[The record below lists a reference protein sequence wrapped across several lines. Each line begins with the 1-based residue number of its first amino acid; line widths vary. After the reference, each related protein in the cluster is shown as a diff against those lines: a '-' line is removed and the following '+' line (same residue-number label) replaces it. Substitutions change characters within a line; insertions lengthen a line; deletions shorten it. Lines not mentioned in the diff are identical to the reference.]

1 MARIR
6 TIKPE
11 FPHSEKIGGLSRDA
25 RLLFLQLF
33 TVADD
38 AGRLR
43 GASRMLASLLYPYDD
58 DAPKL
63 IGKWLTELDEKGCIR
78 RYEVDGSQYVE
89 IVNWLKHQ
97 KIDRPSE
104 SRIPAFEEASPKPR
118 ECSRASDADLVS
130 STLDHVSP
138 RASRLDEQFEEFQ
151 KAYPKRKGGNPWEPA
166 RKLFYAAVKQGVDP
180 DKIIAAVKFGV
191 GFDRDKI
198 GTEFIPQAVKWL
210 RDRRWEDYTDAPDVP
225 SGFVISLKT
234 PEQARVW
241 LEAKAAAGED
251 ITFFRS
257 QLERG
262 GSITVPSEYPPGYEH
277 RLVQATA

>member
-11 FPHSEKIGGLSRDA
+11 FPHSEKIGALSRDA

-78 RYEVDGSQYVE
+78 RYEVDGSQYIE

-104 SRIPAFEEASPKPR
+104 SRIPAFTESTPKPR
-118 ECSRASDADLVS
+118 EESRASDADLVS
-130 STLDHVSP
+130 STSTLDHISP
-138 RASRLDEQFEEFQ
+138 RASRLDEQFEEFW
-151 KAYPKRKGGNPWEPA
+151 KAYPKRKGDNPKAPA
-166 RKLFYAAVKQGVDP
+166 QKQFFAAVKQGADP
-180 DKIIAAVKFGV
+180 DAIISGVKRACEKN
-191 GFDRDKI
+191 RDKI

-225 SGFVISLKT
+225 SGFVLSLKT
-234 PEQARVW
+234 PEPVRAW
-241 LEAKAAAGED
+241 LMFKEAAGESTAFLRAQ
-251 ITFFRS
+251 I
-257 QLERG
+257 ENG
-262 GSITVPSEYPPGYEH
+262 KSITVPTEYPPGHEH
-277 RLVQATA
+277 KAA

>member
-11 FPHSEKIGGLSRDA
+11 FPHSEKIGSLSRDA

-118 ECSRASDADLVS
+118 EESRASDADLVS
-130 STLDHVSP
+130 STSTLDHVSP
-138 RASRLDEQFEEFQ
+138 RASRLDGRFDEFW
-151 KAYPKRKGGNPWEPA
+151 KIYPKRKGENPKAPA
-166 RKLFYAAVKQGVDP
+166 RKLFFALVKQGVDP
-180 DKIIAAVKFGV
+180 DAIIRGIRLAVEKN
-191 GFDRDKI
+191 RDKI

-225 SGFVISLKT
+225 SGFVLSLRT
-234 PEQARVW
+234 PEPVRAW
-241 LEAKAAAGED
+241 LAHKESAGENTAF
-251 ITFFRS
+251 IRT
-257 QLERG
+257 QIEG
-262 GSITVPSEYPPGYEH
+262 GKSITVPSEYPPGHE
-277 RLVQATA
+277 RAA